1 MTVWCGSMDRTLREH
16 IDSLE
21 QKLRVLAAQ
30 VMEDA
35 GTLKA
40 RDDLIAE
47 LRAVESALALYQSAF
62 EVESRVPNLSP
73 HVPPAS

>member
-1 MTVWCGSMDRTLREH
+1 MDRTLRDH

-21 QKLRVLAAQ
+21 QKVRVLAAL

-40 RDDLIAE
+40 RDDLVAE
-47 LRAVESALALYQSAF
+47 LRAVESALALYRSAF
-62 EVESRVPNLSP
+62 EVESRVSNLWP
-73 HVPPAS
+73 QVPPAS